1 MSLFTKTKK
10 YVRYG
15 NEEEVTVPNVPA
27 IVAAAITALVL
38 IVVLLNCFAVVGTG
52 QAAVVTRFGNVVG
65 TEGQG
70 FHLKLPVDRYNMIDV
85 ITRWHI

>member
-1 MSLFTKTKK
+1 MSLFTKKK
-10 YVRYG
+10 TYTEYRYG
-15 NEEEVTVPNVPA
+15 NEIEHEKTVPNVPA

-65 TEGQG
+65 TEEIGRA
-70 FHLKLPVDRYNMIDV
+70 HV
-85 ITRWHI
+85 